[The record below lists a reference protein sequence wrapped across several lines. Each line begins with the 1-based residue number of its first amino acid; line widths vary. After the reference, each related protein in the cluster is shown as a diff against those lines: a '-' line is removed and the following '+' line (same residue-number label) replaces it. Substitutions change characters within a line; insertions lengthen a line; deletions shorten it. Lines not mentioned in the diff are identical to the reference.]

1 MIYFY
6 SGTPGSGKSLHLAQQ
21 IYTQLKEEKKHI
33 IANIPI
39 DIEYIR
45 KHPFSKKKKL
55 STGRFYYLQ
64 NKHFSPQFF
73 YNYAKKFH
81 KKGIEGQ
88 TIIVIDEAQMLF
100 SPSVV
105 KLQCRYD
112 PNFRVDWLDFFTQHR
127 HLGFDIIIVSQFDRL
142 IDPQIRVLFEYN
154 YIHRKAN
161 NLSGIYPALIKFLG
175 LKLFVY
181 VKYWYGTN
189 EKLGVSFYR
198 YSKKYSKIYDS
209 YNRFN

>member
-6 SGTPGSGKSLHLAQQ
+6 SGTPGSGKSLHVAQK
-21 IYTQLKEEKKHI
+21 IYKALREDKKNV

-39 DIEYIR
+39 NIDVVKKSLLR
-45 KHPFSKKKKL
+45 KKGLKI
-55 STGRFYYLQ
+55 GRFYYLR
-64 NKHFSPQFF
+64 NRFFSPDFF
-73 YNYAKKFH
+73 INYARKFH
-81 KKGIEGQ
+81 TKGKEGQ

-112 PNFRVDWLDFFTQHR
+112 PEFRVKWLDFFTQHR
-127 HLGFDIIIVSQFDRL
+127 HLGFDIIVISQFDRL
-142 IDPQIRVLFEYN
+142 IDPQVRVLFEYN

-161 NLSGIYPALIKFLG
+161 NMSGPYTFLINLFRV
-175 LKLFVY
+175 KLFAC

-189 EKLGVSFYR
+189 QRLGCSFYTYKR
-198 YSKKYSKIYDS
+198 LYSKIYDS
-209 YNRFN
+209 YNRF